1 MNAKMYRVEDKYC
14 CTAQDMYQ
22 LQHRL
27 DAVLWAD
34 SNENTINGY
43 QVISLYFDDLADS
56 CLNAVREGSY
66 SRLKYRIRIYNNSFD
81 RISLEVKE
89 KQGSRIYKKARSI
102 TEKEMH
108 QLIQGE
114 CISASFSLED
124 PAFMFN
130 LAIQTKALRP
140 KVIVAYERKA
150 YIYPSGNVRITFDR
164 NIRASS
170 QIAAFGSKKISYDPL
185 REQDAVLEIKYDEFL
200 PEFILQLLEQNSMQQ
215 TACSKYR
222 LCRERYQ
229 QSFLHKN

>member
-1 MNAKMYRVEDKYC
+1 M
-14 CTAQDMYQ
+14 
-22 LQHRL
+22 
-27 DAVLWAD
+27 
-34 SNENTINGY
+34 
-43 QVISLYFDDLADS
+43 
-56 CLNAVREGSY
+56 REGSY

-229 QSFLHKN
+229 QSF

>member
-1 MNAKMYRVEDKYC
+1 MNTKMYRVEDKYF

-22 LQHRL
+22 LQRRL
-27 DAVLWAD
+27 DAVLLPD

-43 QVISLYFDDLADS
+43 QVISLYFDDLADN

-66 SRLKYRIRIYNNSFD
+66 SRLKYRIRIYNNSLD

-89 KQGSRIYKKARSI
+89 KQGSRIYKKARPI

-108 QLIQGE
+108 QLVRGE
-114 CISASFSLED
+114 CIPASSSLED

-130 LAIQTKALRP
+130 LSIQTKALRP

-150 YIYPSGNVRITFDR
+150 YIYSSGNVRITFDR
-164 NIRASS
+164 NIKASR
-170 QIAAFGSKKISYDPL
+170 QIEAFGQKKISYDSL
-185 REQDAVLEIKYDEFL
+185 REQDSVLEIKYDEFL
-200 PEFILQLLEQNSMQQ
+200 PEFILQLLEQNSLQQ

-229 QSFLHKN
+229 QSF

>member
-89 KQGSRIYKKARSI
+89 KQGSRIYKKTRSI

-114 CISASFSLED
+114 CIPSSFSLED

-130 LAIQTKALRP
+130 LAMQTKALRP

-170 QIAAFGSKKISYDPL
+170 QIAAFGLKKISYDPL

-229 QSFLHKN
+229 QSF

>member
-43 QVISLYFDDLADS
+43 QVISQYFDDLADS

-229 QSFLHKN
+229 QSF

>member
-56 CLNAVREGSY
+56 CMNAVREGSY

-229 QSFLHKN
+229 QSF

>member
-229 QSFLHKN
+229 QL

>member
-56 CLNAVREGSY
+56 CLNAVRDGSY

-229 QSFLHKN
+229 QSF

>member
-66 SRLKYRIRIYNNSFD
+66 NRLKYRIRIYNNSFD

-229 QSFLHKN
+229 QSF

>member
-1 MNAKMYRVEDKYC
+1 
-14 CTAQDMYQ
+14 MYQ

-229 QSFLHKN
+229 QSF

>member
-108 QLIQGE
+108 QLLQGE

-229 QSFLHKN
+229 QSF

>member
-1 MNAKMYRVEDKYC
+1 MYRVEDKYC

-229 QSFLHKN
+229 QL

>member
-66 SRLKYRIRIYNNSFD
+66 IRLKYRIRIYNNSFD

-229 QSFLHKN
+229 QSF

>member
-1 MNAKMYRVEDKYC
+1 MYRVEDKYC

-229 QSFLHKN
+229 QSF

>member
-1 MNAKMYRVEDKYC
+1 MNTKMYRVEDKYF
-14 CTAQDMYQ
+14 CTGQDMYQ
-22 LQHRL
+22 LQRRL
-27 DAVLWAD
+27 DAVLLPD

-66 SRLKYRIRIYNNSFD
+66 SRLKYRIRIYNNSLD

-89 KQGSRIYKKARSI
+89 KQGSRIYKKARPI

-108 QLIQGE
+108 QLVRGE
-114 CISASFSLED
+114 CIPASSSLED

-150 YIYPSGNVRITFDR
+150 YIYSSGNVRITFDR
-164 NIRASS
+164 NIKASR
-170 QIAAFGSKKISYDPL
+170 QIEAFGLKKVSYDSL
-185 REQDAVLEIKYDEFL
+185 HGQDSVLEIKYDEFL
-200 PEFILQLLEQNSMQQ
+200 PEFILQLLEQNSLQQ

-229 QSFLHKN
+229 QSF

>member
-229 QSFLHKN
+229 QSF